1 MEAALQEAK
10 MSRAEAAW
18 VMAGPETSESD
29 TENWLEASR
38 NVKKCQEEFRLV
50 TGEDPPDD
58 GLAVVMA
65 LLKKKRAETK
75 L

>member
-1 MEAALQEAK
+1 
-10 MSRAEAAW
+10 
-18 VMAGPETSESD
+18 
-29 TENWLEASR
+29 
-38 NVKKCQEEFRLV
+38 V
-50 TGEDPPDD
+50 TGKDPPDD